1 MQRDRWALLPATHPE
16 RRALVAAWICR
27 KYRLIALEDGMPTAA
42 RRLRKS
48 EGVPLEIALRILGIT
63 PTHRVQAPAE
73 PTGTTA
79 GRARSFQRRS
89 PLPGGGGP
97 GRL

>member
-1 MQRDRWALLPATHPE
+1 MPRDRWALVPATHPE
-16 RRALVAAWICR
+16 RRALVAAWVCR
-27 KYRLIALEDGMPTAA
+27 KYRLIAEEDGMPTAA
-42 RRLRKS
+42 RRLRRS

-79 GRARSFQRRS
+79 GRARSFEAI
-89 PLPGGGGP
+89 PGSAGGGP